1 MKRLIKG
8 GLLATLSLFMFATS
22 INAEET
28 FYKNENNVEMNETQY
43 NKLSTLFSEKK
54 MSILT
59 EEEFEKYK
67 DANILDVETIYEKQT
82 YDENG
87 NLVQS
92 EPITESQYKAVKSDV
107 QVNEEVDDQTRSS
120 DTASYETSYKRL
132 SASIVEISGQFS
144 FSSTLDW
151 KRVPATRSYDV
162 FAYLTQNL
170 SKTNFTGSQT
180 YFTSAGSS
188 TISYNTSSAGY
199 KSFSNGAGVSMNLKD
214 GTNITDY
221 ILGISS
227 HMNKTT
233 TNAIGRVYV
242 SYQHAK
248 VNLTRAQSKSYSL
261 SLSGLGNVV
270 YYSDSAI
277 MNSYDGMSGV
287 SLAVNI

>member
-1 MKRLIKG
+1 MKRIVKG
-8 GLLATLSLFMFATS
+8 GLIATLSLFMFATS
-22 INAEET
+22 INAEEP
-28 FYKNENNVEMNETQY
+28 FYRNENSVEMNETQY
-43 NKLSTLFSEKK
+43 NKLSRLFSEKK

-59 EEEFEKYK
+59 EEEFEEYK

-82 YDENG
+82 YDDKGE
-87 NLVQS
+87 LVDS
-92 EPITESQYKAVKSDV
+92 KEITEEEYNAVRSDV
-107 QVNEEVDDQTRSS
+107 QANESTSEPTRSS
-120 DTASYETSYKRL
+120 DSASYETSYKRL
-132 SASIVEISGQFS
+132 SASIVEFSSGFS
-144 FSSTLDW
+144 FNSTLDW

-227 HMNKTT
+227 HMNKKT